1 VDDGSV
7 HLNAVQV
14 NYQVNSRMTP
24 AVDESA
30 IARRDFFYVG
40 GEYAGPPGAEVMHGQ
55 MYVERLTP
63 REKRRPYPIVMFHG
77 MAQTATNWLG
87 TPDGRPG
94 WAELFAADG
103 YEIYLVDQPA
113 RGRSAWQPKIDGEL
127 ANLAASAL
135 EGMFTATAANPRWPQ
150 AVRHTQWPGTGKRGD
165 PIFDQFYATQVAY
178 LADPVE
184 TQLLMLAAGTALLD
198 RMGPAVLMTHS
209 QAGMFGWLLGDAR
222 PNLVKAVVALEP
234 AGPPFENAV
243 IAEGKA
249 RSWGLTDLPL
259 AYDPPAASPDEL
271 AIELAADPGHPDR
284 VRCWQQKAPARR
296 LANLAPIPVVLL
308 TGEASYHATYDHCT
322 VDYLRAAGVAVDFI
336 RLEDR
341 GIYGNGHM
349 LMLEKN
355 SADIAALVMNWLAN
369 TIPR

>member
-1 VDDGSV
+1 MS
-7 HLNAVQV
+7 
-14 NYQVNSRMTP
+14 
-24 AVDESA
+24 ESA

-40 GEYAGPPGAEVMHGQ
+40 GEYAGAPGAEVMHGQ

-63 REKRRPYPIVMFHG
+63 RVTRRPYPIVMFHG

-113 RGRSAWQPKIDGEL
+113 RGRSAWQPKVDGEL
-127 ANLAASAL
+127 ASLAASTL
-135 EGMFTATAANPRWPQ
+135 ERMFTATAADPPWPQ
-150 AVRHTQWPGTGKRGD
+150 AAKHSQWPGTGKRGD
-165 PIFDQFYATQVAY
+165 PVFDAFYATQVPY
-178 LADPVE
+178 LADQVE
-184 TQLLMLAAGTALLD
+184 TQRLMLAAGTVLLD
-198 RMGPAVLMTHS
+198 RIGPAVLMTHS
-209 QAGMFGWLLGDAR
+209 QAGTFGWLLGDTR
-222 PNLVKAVVALEP
+222 PNLVKAIVALEP

-243 IAEGKA
+243 IAEGKTRA
-249 RSWGLTDLPL
+249 WGLTDLPL

-271 AIELAADPGHPDR
+271 AIERQKGPDR
-284 VRCWQQKAPARR
+284 PDVVRCWQQKAPARR
-296 LANLAPIPVVLL
+296 LPNLAQIPVVLL

-322 VDYLRAAGVAVDFI
+322 VEYLRAAGVEVDFI

-341 GIYGNGHM
+341 GMRGNGHM

-355 SADIAALVMNWLAN
+355 SADIAALIVDWLAA
-369 TIPR
+369 TLR